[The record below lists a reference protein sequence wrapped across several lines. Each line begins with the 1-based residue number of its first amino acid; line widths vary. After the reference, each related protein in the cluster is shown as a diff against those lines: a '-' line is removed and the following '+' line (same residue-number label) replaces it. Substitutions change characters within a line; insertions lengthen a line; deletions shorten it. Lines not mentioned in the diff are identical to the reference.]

1 MNKNYYNIGYS
12 RLALLLLLTMLRQNM
27 IVAFVTALVRP
38 LTVIHSDFDTY
49 RRRVD
54 TSVNSQVCYLEHLL
68 NDAYDYYDRRII
80 IRDAPID
87 YDDFFLFDEPSGKA
101 VIVLDESELTAN
113 DALLWVD
120 DGKLGATNA
129 DFEVVFPKG
138 YVFTQSEEKA
148 LRQLLNNNKL
158 ASKKYIII
166 YE

>member
-12 RLALLLLLTMLRQNM
+12 RLALLLLPTMLRQNL

-38 LTVIHSDFDTY
+38 LTVIHSNFDTY
-49 RRRVD
+49 RNQVD
-54 TSVNSQVCYLEHLL
+54 TSVNSQVCYLEYLL

-80 IRDAPID
+80 IRDAPIN

-101 VIVLDESELTAN
+101 VMVSDNEDPAWW
-113 DALLWVD
+113 AD

-148 LRQLLNNNKL
+148 LRGLINNNKL
-158 ASKKYIII
+158 ASKKYNIV

>member
-12 RLALLLLLTMLRQNM
+12 RLALLLLPTMLRQNL
-27 IVAFVTALVRP
+27 IVALVTALVRP
-38 LTVIHSDFDTY
+38 LTVIHSNFDTY
-49 RRRVD
+49 RNQID
-54 TSVNSQVCYLEHLL
+54 TSVNSQVCYLEYLL

-80 IRDAPID
+80 IRDAPIN

-101 VIVLDESELTAN
+101 VMVSDNEDPAW
-113 DALLWVD
+113 WVD
-120 DGKLGATNA
+120 DGKLGATNG

-148 LRQLLNNNKL
+148 LRQLINNNKL
-158 ASKKYIII
+158 ASKKYNIV